1 MVLVLVW
8 AGWCWFFVRE
18 KHYWLAGLGWLKPK
32 SEQADVMVDLIE
44 LINLMFDVLVSLVL
58 INKVKAT
65 KSELIQN

>member
-1 MVLVLVW
+1 
-8 AGWCWFFVRE
+8 
-18 KHYWLAGLGWLKPK
+18 
-32 SEQADVMVDLIE
+32 MVDLIE